1 MVRREDAADM
11 DDCGEGGATGGGSGG
26 GGSSCRTPSDHLA
39 PSHCSVVV
47 DTTPTAIPPT
57 HGQGSTAGCIV
68 RAPHLGQFGAILADF
83 IAGTPPSVSSEVPTM
98 LPGAGAAA
106 ALLCC
111 CCTETRW

>member
-1 MVRREDAADM
+1 MSELAAGQREAAVREADQPQKPTWFRRQ
-11 DDCGEGGATGGGSGG
+11 GR
-26 GGSSCRTPSDHLA
+26 CRH
-39 PSHCSVVV
+39 V
-47 DTTPTAIPPT
+47 PP
-57 HGQGSTAGCIV
+57 IV